1 MVEALVT
8 LFVVVFAAIVLYGHV
23 LVAQALLGR
32 KDGAET
38 PAREREAE
46 PRAQAQLRQVG

>member
-8 LFVVVFAAIVLYGHV
+8 LSVVVFVAIVLYGHV
-23 LVAQALLGR
+23 LVALALLGR

-38 PAREREAE
+38 PARERAK
-46 PRAQAQLRQVG
+46 PRAQAQLHRAG